1 MEFAR
6 RICVRSPSITM
17 APSILES
24 SNRRFE
30 VNEMLSGKP
39 SLPALSTF
47 SESPTQIRAPRWPA
61 IIMSSAVRSGCPGAV
76 RRIAS
81 FSVGLNVSLSNSPPP
96 CSGRSAIELA
106 PDDDSGTR
114 AYFYTNAV
122 AALLPPTNT
131 MLFFSKACGMG
142 PGYGARTGAKPFPTA
157 KNRPRGSTSSRPVS

>member
-1 MEFAR
+1 M
-6 RICVRSPSITM
+6 RSPSITM

-96 CSGRSAIELA
+96 CSGRSAIELV
-106 PDDDSGTR
+106 PDSGSGIRT
-114 AYFYTNAV
+114 YFYTNAA
-122 AALLPPTNT
+122 AALPPPTNT
-131 MLFFSKACGMG
+131 TLFFSKACGMD